1 MEHFQNDRIDVTVVC
16 LLLTLTL
23 LRKTRVIVVE
33 EDILRPENITW
44 SITIQYY

>member
-16 LLLTLTL
+16 LLLTLTV

-33 EDILRPENITW
+33 EDILRPENIT
-44 SITIQYY
+44 